1 MSDKDDGLMESIKHF
16 AGFGDSLFHGSSAI
30 GVDVGSRSV
39 KVVILENKKNQL
51 VLKNYTIAKT
61 KEDLIKAGTSGVIT
75 SMAGDMIKR
84 VGQQAGIKDE
94 KVNVSVPSF
103 SSLIT
108 TIEIPKMPQDEIEQ
122 VIQIEAPKYIPVQL
136 SDVVYGWEIVD
147 DGSVPDDDGKGKKE
161 AEKEDAEPRSIRV
174 MVVAIMKE
182 ISSRYEKVFQSSG
195 HSIDSLEIDSF
206 SLARSL
212 AGDGDECRVILDI
225 GHKVT
230 NILITSKGN
239 ILVNRTIDVAGE
251 RITKAI
257 ARGMNIDED
266 RAEQY
271 KLENGVSMGTGQ
283 DGGVIAQMLDVLVS
297 EVMQT
302 VAAFKEDYPHLAP
315 ENIILSGGG
324 AYMKGLV
331 DYIERE
337 SKIST
342 KVGNPLTG
350 ISFPEAHKNSILSN
364 APLLSV
370 AIGLAKLPFDEKNS
384 P

>member
-16 AGFGDSLFHGSSAI
+16 TGFGDLLFHKSSAI

-39 KVVILENKKNQL
+39 KVVILEQKKGKL
-51 VLKNYTIAKT
+51 ILKNYTIAKT

-75 SMAGDMIKR
+75 SMAGNMIKK
-84 VGQQAGIKDE
+84 VAQQAEIREE

-122 VIQIEAPKYIPVQL
+122 VVQIEAPKYIPVQL
-136 SDVVYGWEIVD
+136 SDVVYGWQIVD
-147 DGSVPDDDGKGKKE
+147 DGSLPGDDKKKRE
-161 AEKEDAEPRSIRV
+161 TSANPRGIKV
-174 MVVAIMKE
+174 MVVAIMRE
-182 ISSRYEKVFQSSG
+182 ISGQYEKVFQESG
-195 HSIDSLEIDSF
+195 HAIDSLEIDSF
-206 SLARSL
+206 SLTRSL
-212 AGDGDECRVILDI
+212 ARDDEECKVILDI

-271 KLENGVSMGTGQ
+271 KLENGVSMGAGQ
-283 DGGVIAQMLDVLVS
+283 DGGVIAQMLDVLVN
-297 EVMQT
+297 EVTQT
-302 VAAFKEDYPHLAP
+302 IEVFRKDYSHLEP
-315 ENIILSGGG
+315 KSIILSGGG
-324 AYMKGLV
+324 AYMKGLEE
-331 DYIERE
+331 YIEKE
-337 SKIST
+337 AKIKT

-350 ISFPEAHKNSILSN
+350 IVFPEKYKNSVLSN

-370 AIGLAKLPFDEKNS
+370 AIGLAKLPFDDKNKLQ
-384 P
+384 